1 MSIHKYILVYAV
13 LWIFITTSCQH
24 DTLSDDS
31 VIDRN
36 TTQTQTAQWIEE
48 NFTKV
53 YGPEVIYQWQKDNSQ
68 NGVYVY
74 PPDTTNIKQVLN
86 AIGTLCFDTF
96 KDIQIEGK
104 GSLLNYCLPI
114 RITLYGGGNPDK
126 NSVERM
132 YNIASQPVE
141 MSIYHVNDFDA
152 KDEQKVYRLI
162 RSVYHQMMKR
172 MLEQIPYD
180 RETFATISDG
190 KYINDTQLLSDI
202 KGANN
207 DIGLTSYANKRGFF
221 TYLSMLNPEDD
232 MAEMFRGCI
241 SLKEVDLRNFNT
253 SKVTDMEKLFEGCY
267 SLTKILLNNTYKKEA
282 ERAYHDFIA
291 KKAFVEKYT
300 WDNWHVKLLTIQ
312 LKSIRTLDKYLNKK

>member
-53 YGPEVIYQWQKDNSQ
+53 YGPEVIYQWQKNNSQ

-152 KDEQKVYRLI
+152 KDKQKVYRLI

-232 MAEMFRGCI
+232 MAEMLSVI
-241 SLKEVDLRNFNT
+241 LT
-253 SKVTDMEKLFEGCY
+253 SKPSRLNKAEEEAKTPDEDSDPEV
-267 SLTKILLNNTYKKEA
+267 NNTYKKEA